1 MFTARRSSARVSMT
15 LLSNSNQRMVRL
27 NRILF
32 LENFEQDNLSVAVEI
47 LFEVGAR
54 LGRFD
59 LDFPSRQA

>member
-1 MFTARRSSARVSMT
+1 MT

-32 LENFEQDNLSVAVEI
+32 LETLEQGNLSVAVEI